1 MSYVD
6 INLPDEVKK
15 EVLSIVSTAAQTGRI
30 RRGVNEVT
38 KSIERKSAQLVV
50 IAEDV
55 SPEEIVIH
63 IPALCKEKSIPYVF
77 VKSKEELGKNA
88 GIERPAS
95 SVAIEEPG
103 AAKEALASLLKKLP
117 EVKPDGNS

>member
-1 MSYVD
+1 MTYVD
-6 INLPDEVKK
+6 VDLPDEVKK
-15 EVLSIVSTAAQTGRI
+15 EALSIVSSAAQTGKV

-38 KSIERKSAQLVV
+38 KSIERKTAALVV

-63 IPALCKEKSIPYVF
+63 IPALCKEKGIPYVF
-77 VKSKEELGKNA
+77 VRSKEELGKTS

-95 SVAIEEPG
+95 SIAIENPG
-103 AAKEALASLLKKLP
+103 AAKEALEALLKKLP
-117 EVKPDGNS
+117 GVKPDGNS